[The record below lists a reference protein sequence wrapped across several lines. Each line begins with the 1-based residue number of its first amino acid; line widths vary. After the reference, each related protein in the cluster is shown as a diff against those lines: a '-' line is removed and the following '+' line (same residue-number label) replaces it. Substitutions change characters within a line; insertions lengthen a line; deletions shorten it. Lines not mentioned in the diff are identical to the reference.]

1 MTRIAI
7 LDYGMGNLRSVG
19 KALEHVGAEPFLTS
33 EHARVREADGIVLPG
48 VGAMPKAMERVRDL
62 KLDQLLR
69 ERVEA
74 EVPVIGLC
82 MGMQLLFDSTTE
94 MGGAEGIGL
103 LRGPVEALDAPGLK
117 VPQIGWN
124 PVSWRRESPLN
135 EGLPAPCAFYHANSF
150 APRPDGRG
158 RGARHRRLRKRVRE
172 RGGAGA
178 GVRAPVAP
186 GEVRPG
192 RPAAAEELRLARRM
206 ILLPAV
212 DIRDGKAVRLRQG
225 HFDDE
230 TVYADDPLEAARSFV
245 EAGARFLHIVDLD
258 GAREGE
264 PANLHHVERIT
275 SELDVPVEL
284 GGGLRSIASIR
295 RALAAGASR
304 VVLGTAAFTD
314 PDLLDEALSAFT
326 SRILVGVDVRGGK
339 VSVAGWTRETQM
351 RGEDAI
357 RRMQRQGVTR
367 FVYTNVD
374 RDGMLEGPDLDEVQ
388 ARRPKPCA
396 GASSTPAGSARSTTC
411 APWARCGS

>member
-74 EVPVIGLC
+74 AVPVIGLC

-150 APRPDGRG
+150 APRPRRRG
-158 RGARHRRLRKRVRE
+158 RRARHRRVRERVRE

-178 GVRAPVAP
+178 GLRAPVAP
-186 GEVRPG
+186 GEVGPG
-192 RPAAAEELRLARRM
+192 RPAAAEELRLAR
-206 ILLPAV
+206 
-212 DIRDGKAVRLRQG
+212 
-225 HFDDE
+225 
-230 TVYADDPLEAARSFV
+230 
-245 EAGARFLHIVDLD
+245 
-258 GAREGE
+258 
-264 PANLHHVERIT
+264 
-275 SELDVPVEL
+275 
-284 GGGLRSIASIR
+284 
-295 RALAAGASR
+295 
-304 VVLGTAAFTD
+304 
-314 PDLLDEALSAFT
+314 
-326 SRILVGVDVRGGK
+326 
-339 VSVAGWTRETQM
+339 
-351 RGEDAI
+351 
-357 RRMQRQGVTR
+357 
-367 FVYTNVD
+367 
-374 RDGMLEGPDLDEVQ
+374 
-388 ARRPKPCA
+388 ARR
-396 GASSTPAGSARSTTC
+396 
-411 APWARCGS
+411 